1 MCQEIAKKQIFMS
14 NILRAKAAMRERKR
28 ILLKEN

>member
-1 MCQEIAKKQIFMS
+1 MS

-28 ILLKEN
+28 ILLKENWKKKISKVN